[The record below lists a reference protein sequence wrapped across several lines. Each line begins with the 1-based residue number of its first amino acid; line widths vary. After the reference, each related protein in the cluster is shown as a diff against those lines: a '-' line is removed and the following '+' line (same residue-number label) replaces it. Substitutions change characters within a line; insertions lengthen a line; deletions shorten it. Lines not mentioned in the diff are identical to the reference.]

1 MARPK
6 ATEAEE
12 IKETET
18 VEVDLGAAY
27 QVTYSLTELLAA
39 QKPAEDK

>member
-1 MARPK
+1 MARHK
-6 ATEAEE
+6 VE
-12 IKETET
+12 ETEYT
-18 VEVDLGAAY
+18 EVEPADLGAAY